1 MNFSVQPFAFA
12 LQLIALPTEHLNL
25 PFQIRAL
32 PIGFGPLATQPIN
45 FGLLSLN
52 LGDQIITRD
61 RAPARLHALVMPR
74 FSWKYKRRDCDDRVL
89 RWRLVGYDPL
99 NRYTQ
104 SCAWTSVVFHRFCD
118 AYSAAVVNTATTFS
132 S

>member
-1 MNFSVQPFAFA
+1 MKRAPSGIQRLSEPMNFSVQPFA
-12 LQLIALPTEHLNL
+12 LQLVALPTEHLNL

-74 FSWKYKRRDCDDRVL
+74 FSTR
-89 RWRLVGYDPL
+89 GE
-99 NRYTQ
+99 
-104 SCAWTSVVFHRFCD
+104 
-118 AYSAAVVNTATTFS
+118 TATLGRS
-132 S
+132 DGDS